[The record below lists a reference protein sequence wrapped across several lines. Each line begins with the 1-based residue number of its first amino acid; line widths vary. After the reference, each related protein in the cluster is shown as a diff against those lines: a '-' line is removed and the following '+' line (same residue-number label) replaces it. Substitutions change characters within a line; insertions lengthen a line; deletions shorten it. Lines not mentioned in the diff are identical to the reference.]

1 MIRVLEL
8 VPGLS
13 MGGAEAIVKEYC
25 MELDKNKFEIYVL
38 CLTRYNLP
46 YEQLLSENGV
56 KVFYLSDYLWFKKS
70 KNFFAKGV
78 HFIQQKIFKYLLMR
92 YFIRKIKPNVIHTHM
107 GLNMCVRF
115 ARPRKPVAIFH
126 TVHSEPKKLWDTN
139 KEDYRATKW
148 LLKNYDLRIITLHD
162 DMRKDVNQMFG
173 ISNCIVLNNGID
185 FQRFEQKVDRMS
197 YRKELGIPDNSFV
210 VGHVGRFAIP
220 KNHEFLVDV
229 FKEIASQKDNAFLFL
244 VGDGDLK
251 EQIIQKLK
259 NYSLLERTLILSN
272 RTDIPFLMQCMDVLI
287 FPSRWEG
294 LSITLIEAQK
304 TGLKCVVSDRVN
316 KATTIS
322 NLVITRSID
331 TDSPKEWANAA
342 LKFNVSNI
350 KYNAIEDWDM
360 KNVIKKLEN
369 MYIEEYNSK
378 CKRS

>member
-13 MGGAEAIVKEYC
+13 MGGAETIVKEYC
-25 MELDKNKFEIYVL
+25 MRLDKNKFEIYVL

-46 YEQLLSENGV
+46 YEQVISENGV
-56 KVFYLSDYLWFKKS
+56 KVFYLNDYLWFKNS
-70 KNFFAKGV
+70 KNFFAKCV

-92 YFIRKIKPNVIHTHM
+92 YFIRRIKPDVIHTHM

-148 LLKNYDLRIITLHD
+148 LLKNYDLKIITLHD
-162 DMRKDVNQMFG
+162 DMRKAVNQMFG

-197 YRKELGIPDNSFV
+197 YRKKLGIPDNSFV

-229 FKEIASQKDNAFLFL
+229 FKEIASQKDNAFLFF

-251 EQIIQKLK
+251 DQIIQKLK
-259 NYSLLERTLILSN
+259 NYNLLERTLILSN
-272 RTDIPFLMQCMDVLI
+272 RTDIPFLMQCMDILI

-294 LSITLIEAQK
+294 LAITLIEAQK

-331 TDSPKEWANAA
+331 TDSPKEWAKAA
-342 LKFNVSNI
+342 LNFNVSNI

>member
-13 MGGAEAIVKEYC
+13 MGGAETIVKEYC
-25 MELDKNKFEIYVL
+25 MRLDKNKFEIYVL

-46 YEQLLSENGV
+46 YEQVLSENGV
-56 KVFYLSDYLWFKKS
+56 KVFYLNDYLLFKNS
-70 KNFFAKGV
+70 KNFFAKCV

-92 YFIRKIKPNVIHTHM
+92 YFIRRIKPDVIHTHM

-148 LLKNYDLRIITLHD
+148 LLKNYDLKIITLHD
-162 DMRKDVNQMFG
+162 DMRKSVNQMFG

-197 YRKELGIPDNSFV
+197 YRKKLGIPDNSFV

-229 FKEIASQKDNAFLFL
+229 FKEIASQKDNAFLFF

-251 EQIIQKLK
+251 DQIIQKLK
-259 NYSLLERTLILSN
+259 NYNLLERTLILSN
-272 RTDIPFLMQCMDVLI
+272 RTDIPFLMQCMDILI

-294 LSITLIEAQK
+294 LCITLIEAQK

-331 TDSPKEWANAA
+331 TDSPKEWAKAA
-342 LKFNVSNI
+342 LNFNVSNI

>member
-13 MGGAEAIVKEYC
+13 MGGAETIVKEYC
-25 MELDKNKFEIYVL
+25 MRLDKNKFEIYVL

-46 YEQLLSENGV
+46 YEQVLSENGV
-56 KVFYLSDYLWFKKS
+56 KVFYLNDYLWFKNS
-70 KNFFAKGV
+70 KNFFAKCV

-92 YFIRKIKPNVIHTHM
+92 YFIRRIKPDVIHTHM

-148 LLKNYDLRIITLHD
+148 LLKNYDLKIITLHD
-162 DMRKDVNQMFG
+162 DMRKAVNQMFG

-197 YRKELGIPDNSFV
+197 YRKKLGIPDNSFV

-229 FKEIASQKDNAFLFL
+229 FKEIASQKDNAFLFF

-251 EQIIQKLK
+251 DQIIQKLK
-259 NYSLLERTLILSN
+259 NYNLLERTLILSN
-272 RTDIPFLMQCMDVLI
+272 RTDIPFLMQCMDILI

-294 LSITLIEAQK
+294 LCITLIEAQK
-304 TGLKCVVSDRVN
+304 TGLKCVISDRVN

-331 TDSPKEWANAA
+331 TDSPKEWAKAA
-342 LKFNVSNI
+342 LNFNVSNI